1 MRAAI
6 YARVS
11 TERQDREDTI
21 ASQLSALRA
30 WAEQNEHDLRPEHV
44 YTDIAYSGSRLDRPG
59 LDALR
64 DAAAQA
70 AVDLIAVVT
79 PDRLARKYAYQV
91 LLLEEFRRLGCATIF
106 LHHPI
111 SDDPHDQ
118 LLLQIQGAVAEYE
131 RAVLSERF
139 RRGKL
144 HKARAG
150 QWIGTTSPYGYRY
163 IPKREGIPGTLVI
176 DEEEAALVRLLYS
189 WLIEEQMTI
198 RQILK
203 RLNASAFRP
212 RNGRSCW
219 STSVVHHIL
228 DDPIYTGI
236 AYTNR
241 YRFVPAVKPRAP
253 RRAGTPSCWQ
263 LKPQEEWIAIP
274 VPAIIGE
281 ETRQQ
286 AQAQLARNAALS
298 FRHNTKHQYLLR
310 CLLRC
315 ETCGL
320 AMFGIWRKGA
330 KTKDQVG
337 RRYYECRGKDRL
349 YSGRETICTH
359 DPVRAEDLEEAVW
372 DHICQLLQDPARL
385 LAQFEQYVRVVTE
398 GDEHEQAATSALE
411 VRIGRVEREDHRL
424 LDAYQAGVINLE
436 ELTERRELLKDR
448 LQGLR
453 EQQDQQARLRQDRAR
468 AETVLTDLTAF
479 CDRIQSRLIDAT
491 FEEKQAILQLLIE
504 RIIVG
509 KETLEIRHVI
519 PLDGPG
525 LGGSETVRLRSDGV
539 DATSLPARAMEDGRD
554 RGFQASMGI
563 TGHQPDASESARH
576 QTPQEGEPE
585 SAILTRAGVE
595 SQHLTLPSGI
605 DTNRSSPGP
614 WRPPV
619 HPGALWGTW
628 HPTRGTGR
636 VPPVCGYG
644 SAPPRHRATGRSWT
658 PGSC

>member
-30 WAEQNEHDLRPEHV
+30 WAEQSGHELRPEHI

-64 DAAAQA
+64 DAAGQA
-70 AVDLIAVVT
+70 AFDVIGVVT

-91 LLLEEFRRLGCATIF
+91 LLLEEFRRLGCMVVF
-106 LHHPI
+106 QHHPL

-163 IPKREGIPGTLVI
+163 IPKREGIPSKLVI
-176 DEEEAALVRLLYS
+176 DEEEAGLVRMLYG
-189 WLIEEQMTI
+189 WLIDEQMTI

-203 RLNASAFRP
+203 RLDAGPWRP
-212 RNGRSCW
+212 RNGRPCW

-228 DDPIYTGI
+228 DDPIYTGT

-253 RRAGTPSCWQ
+253 RRAGTPSCRQ

-274 VPAIIGE
+274 VPSIIDE

-298 FRHNTKHQYLLR
+298 FRHNTKHDYLLR
-310 CLLRC
+310 CLLTC

-330 KTKDQVG
+330 KTKDRAG

-349 YSGRETICTH
+349 LSARETICTH

-372 DHICQLLQDPARL
+372 QHVCQLLQDPIRL
-385 LAQFEQYVRVVTE
+385 LAQFQQYVRVATE
-398 GDEHEQAATSALE
+398 GDEHKQAMTQALD

-424 LDAYQAGVINLE
+424 LDAYQAGVIDLE
-436 ELTERRELLKDR
+436 ELTERRQVLKDR

-453 EQQDQQARLRQDRAR
+453 EQQDQQARLRQERAR
-468 AETVLTDLTAF
+468 AEAVLTDLTAF
-479 CDRIQSRLIDAT
+479 CERIQARLGDAS
-491 FEEKQAILQLLIE
+491 FEDKQAILQLLIE

-519 PLDGPG
+519 PLNGPG

-539 DATSLPARAMEDGRD
+539 LETPLPAGSMQHGRN
-554 RGFQASMGI
+554 RSLQSAVGI
-563 TGHQPDASESARH
+563 TGDQADTGESSGNQAA
-576 QTPQEGEPE
+576 QEGQPE
-585 SAILTRAGVE
+585 GTILTRAHIQP
-595 SQHLTLPSGI
+595 QHFPLPAC
-605 DTNRSSPGP
+605 
-614 WRPPV
+614 V
-619 HPGALWGTW
+619 HPNGKDERHRN
-628 HPTRGTGR
+628 HPTIDPHFGEGGIQPDVRIGTLE
-636 VPPVCGYG
+636 PA
-644 SAPPRHRATGRSWT
+644 APELLNLLSQLGTEP
-658 PGSC
+658 